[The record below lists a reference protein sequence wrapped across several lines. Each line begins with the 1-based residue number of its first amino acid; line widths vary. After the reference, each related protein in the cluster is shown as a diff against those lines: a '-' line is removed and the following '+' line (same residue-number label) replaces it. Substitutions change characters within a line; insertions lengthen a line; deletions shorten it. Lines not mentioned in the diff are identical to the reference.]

1 LIGGFL
7 FPIFMFMSDIKVIV
21 YSANIGGYDNFIS
34 PTNYDPN
41 VEYILFTDDTEFKS
55 DVWKVKSVDFLTDTL
70 DNRKKARYI
79 KLNPHLVLPPH
90 DISIWIDHCLEPR
103 FEDVSE
109 LLKYLNFGNSSI
121 MCFPHPER
129 DCLYDE
135 GQVVLKLKLDT
146 PEIVNKQMNR
156 YHSMSFPRN
165 YGLFEN
171 GFIVR
176 RNNLKSKMFNE
187 TWWKEISKNSGRD
200 QLSQMFVSWSIGV
213 DITPILNCG
222 LMADNIFL
230 SEKIKHK
237 NPFKL

>member
-1 LIGGFL
+1 
-7 FPIFMFMSDIKVIV
+7 MFMSDIKVIV

-34 PTNYDPN
+34 LNNYDPN
-41 VEYILFTDDTEFKS
+41 VEYMLFTDDTEFKS
-55 DVWKVKSVDFLTDTL
+55 DVWEVKSVDFLTDTL

-109 LLKYLNFGNSSI
+109 LLKYLNFGDSSI

-176 RNNLKSKMFNE
+176 RNNLKSTMFNE
-187 TWWKEISKNSGRD
+187 SWWKEISKNSGRD

>member
-1 LIGGFL
+1 MIGGFL
-7 FPIFMFMSDIKVIV
+7 LPIFMFMSDIKVIV
-21 YSANIGGYDNFIS
+21 YSANIGGYDNFIDLK
-34 PTNYDPN
+34 NYDPN
-41 VEYILFTDDTEFKS
+41 VEYILFTDDSEFKS
-55 DVWKVKSVDFLTDTL
+55 DVWEVKSVDFLTDTL

-146 PEIVNKQMNR
+146 PEIVNNQMNR

>member
-1 LIGGFL
+1 
-7 FPIFMFMSDIKVIV
+7 MFMSDIKVIV

-34 PTNYDPN
+34 LNNYDPN

-55 DVWKVKSVDFLTDTL
+55 DVWDVRSVDFLKDML

-109 LLKYLNFGNSSI
+109 LLKYLNFGDSSI

-176 RNNLKSKMFNE
+176 RNNLKSKIFNE

>member
-1 LIGGFL
+1 MIGGFL

-34 PTNYDPN
+34 LNNYDPN

-55 DVWKVKSVDFLTDTL
+55 DVWEVKSVDFLTDTL

-146 PEIVNKQMNR
+146 PEIVNTQMNR

>member
-1 LIGGFL
+1 MIGGFL

-21 YSANIGGYDNFIS
+21 YSANIGGYDNFIDLK
-34 PTNYDPN
+34 NYDPN
-41 VEYILFTDDTEFKS
+41 VEYILFTDDIEFKS
-55 DVWKVKSVDFLTDTL
+55 DVWDVRSVDFLKDTL

-103 FEDVSE
+103 FEDVRE

-146 PEIVNKQMNR
+146 PEIVNNQMNR

>member
-1 LIGGFL
+1 
-7 FPIFMFMSDIKVIV
+7 MFMSDIKVIV
-21 YSANIGGYDNFIS
+21 YSANIGGYDNFIDLK
-34 PTNYDPN
+34 NYDPN
-41 VEYILFTDDTEFKS
+41 VEYILFTDDIEFKS
-55 DVWKVKSVDFLTDTL
+55 DVWDVRSVDFLKDTL

-103 FEDVSE
+103 FEDVRE

-176 RNNLKSKMFNE
+176 RNNLKSTMFNE
-187 TWWKEISKNSGRD
+187 SWWKEISKNSGRD

>member
-1 LIGGFL
+1 
-7 FPIFMFMSDIKVIV
+7 MFMSDIKVIV

-34 PTNYDPN
+34 LNNYDPN

-55 DVWKVKSVDFLTDTL
+55 DVWDVRSVDFLKDML

-109 LLKYLNFGNSSI
+109 LLKYLNFGDSSI

-176 RNNLKSKMFNE
+176 RNNLKSTMFNE
-187 TWWKEISKNSGRD
+187 SWWKEISKNSGRD

>member
-1 LIGGFL
+1 
-7 FPIFMFMSDIKVIV
+7 MFMSDIKVIV
-21 YSANIGGYDNFIS
+21 YSANIGGYDNFIDLK
-34 PTNYDPN
+34 NYDPN
-41 VEYILFTDDTEFKS
+41 VEYILFTDDTDFKS
-55 DVWKVKSVDFLTDTL
+55 DVWEVKSVDFLTDTL

-90 DISIWIDHCLEPR
+90 DISIWIDHCLKPI

-146 PEIVNKQMNR
+146 PKIVNNQMNR

>member
-1 LIGGFL
+1 MIGGFL

-21 YSANIGGYDNFIS
+21 YSANIGGYDNFIDLK
-34 PTNYDPN
+34 NYDPN

-146 PEIVNKQMNR
+146 PEIVNTQMNR

>member
-1 LIGGFL
+1 
-7 FPIFMFMSDIKVIV
+7 MSDIKVIV
-21 YSANIGGYDNFIS
+21 YSANIGGYDNFIDLK
-34 PTNYDPN
+34 NYDPN

-55 DVWKVKSVDFLTDTL
+55 DVWEVKSVDFLTDTL

-146 PEIVNKQMNR
+146 PEIVNTQMNR

>member
-1 LIGGFL
+1 
-7 FPIFMFMSDIKVIV
+7 MFMSDIKVIV

-34 PTNYDPN
+34 LKNYDPN

-55 DVWKVKSVDFLTDTL
+55 DVWEVKSVDFLTDTL

-109 LLKYLNFGNSSI
+109 LLKYLNFGDSSI

-176 RNNLKSKMFNE
+176 RNNLKSKIFNE

-222 LMADNIFL
+222 LMTDNIFL

>member
-1 LIGGFL
+1 
-7 FPIFMFMSDIKVIV
+7 MSDIKVIV
-21 YSANIGGYDNFIS
+21 YSANIGGYDNFIDLK
-34 PTNYDPN
+34 NYDPN
-41 VEYILFTDDTEFKS
+41 VEYILFTDDAEFKS
-55 DVWKVKSVDFLTDTL
+55 DVWEVKSVDFLTDTL

-90 DISIWIDHCLEPR
+90 DISIWIDHCLEPI

-176 RNNLKSKMFNE
+176 RNNLKSTMFNE
-187 TWWKEISKNSGRD
+187 SWWKEISKNSGRD

>member
-1 LIGGFL
+1 MIGGFL
-7 FPIFMFMSDIKVIV
+7 LPIFMFMSDIKVIV
-21 YSANIGGYDNFIS
+21 YSANIGGYDNFIDLK
-34 PTNYDPN
+34 NYDTN

-55 DVWKVKSVDFLTDTL
+55 DVWEVKSVDFLTDTL

-79 KLNPHLVLPPH
+79 KMNPHLVLPPH
-90 DISIWIDHCLEPR
+90 DISIWIDHCLEPK

-146 PEIVNKQMNR
+146 PEIVNNQMNR

-222 LMADNIFL
+222 FMADNIFL

>member
-1 LIGGFL
+1 MIGGFL
-7 FPIFMFMSDIKVIV
+7 LPIFMFMSDIKVIV

-34 PTNYDPN
+34 LKNYDPN

-90 DISIWIDHCLEPR
+90 DISIWIDHCLEPK

-146 PEIVNKQMNR
+146 PEIVNNQMNR

-213 DITPILNCG
+213 NITPILNCG
-222 LMADNIFL
+222 LMGDNIFL

>member
-1 LIGGFL
+1 MIGGFL
-7 FPIFMFMSDIKVIV
+7 LPIFMFMSDIKVIV
-21 YSANIGGYDNFIS
+21 YSANIGGYDNFIDLK
-34 PTNYDPN
+34 NYDPN

-55 DVWKVKSVDFLTDTL
+55 DVWEVKSVDFLTDTL

-146 PEIVNKQMNR
+146 PEIVNTQMNR

>member
-1 LIGGFL
+1 
-7 FPIFMFMSDIKVIV
+7 MFMSDIKVIV

>member
-1 LIGGFL
+1 
-7 FPIFMFMSDIKVIV
+7 MSDIKVIV

-34 PTNYDPN
+34 LNNYDPN

-55 DVWKVKSVDFLTDTL
+55 DVWDVRSVDFLKDTL

-90 DISIWIDHCLEPR
+90 DISIWIDHCLEPI
-103 FEDVSE
+103 FKDVIE

-146 PEIVNKQMNR
+146 PEIVNTQMNR

>member
-1 LIGGFL
+1 MITAGL
-7 FPIFMFMSDIKVIV
+7 
-21 YSANIGGYDNFIS
+21 
-34 PTNYDPN
+34 
-41 VEYILFTDDTEFKS
+41 TDSFKQQLLLG
-55 DVWKVKSVDFLTDTL
+55 VHDFLTDTL

-103 FEDVSE
+103 FEDISE

-146 PEIVNKQMNR
+146 PEIVNTQMNR

>member
-1 LIGGFL
+1 MIGGFL
-7 FPIFMFMSDIKVIV
+7 FPIFMSMSDIKVIV

-34 PTNYDPN
+34 LNTYDPN

-103 FEDVSE
+103 FEDVRE

-176 RNNLKSKMFNE
+176 RNNLKSTMFNE
-187 TWWKEISKNSGRD
+187 SWWKEISKNSGRD

>member
-1 LIGGFL
+1 MIGGFL
-7 FPIFMFMSDIKVIV
+7 LPIFMFMSDIKVIV
-21 YSANIGGYDNFIS
+21 YSANIGGYDNFIDLK
-34 PTNYDPN
+34 NYDPN

-55 DVWKVKSVDFLTDTL
+55 DVWEVKSVDFLTNTL

-103 FEDVSE
+103 FEDVRE
-109 LLKYLNFGNSSI
+109 LLTYLNFGNSSI